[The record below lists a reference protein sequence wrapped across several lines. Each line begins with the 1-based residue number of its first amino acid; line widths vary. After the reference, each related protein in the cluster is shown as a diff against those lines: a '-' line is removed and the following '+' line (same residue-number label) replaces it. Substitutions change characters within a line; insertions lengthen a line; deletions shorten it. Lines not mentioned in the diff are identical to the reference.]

1 MENIYVRSSNSG
13 NLIPLS
19 NLVTL
24 REFADSNS
32 LNRYNRV
39 RAITLEANLAET
51 LTLDQ
56 AVTYLEDLV
65 RNELPDSAVVDYKGQ
80 TRDLKRSGDSV
91 VFVMLLG
98 AAVVFLAL
106 AAQFESFRHPFT
118 IMLTVPLAI
127 AGGLIGLY
135 ITGNSLNVYSQIGL
149 IMLVGLAAKNGIL
162 IVEFANQI
170 RDEGRPIKE
179 ALLQAAGIRLRPI
192 LMTAIATMFGSLPL
206 ALASGAGAASR
217 VSLGI
222 VVFSGVFFATFLTLF
237 VIPVFYNQLARFT
250 SSPEA
255 VAHELESLQ
264 NQPAE

>member
-1 MENIYVRSSNSG
+1 MHR
-13 NLIPLS
+13 
-19 NLVTL
+19 
-24 REFADSNS
+24 F
-32 LNRYNRV
+32 NRY
-39 RAITLEANLAET
+39 RAITITANLAPGYKLGEA
-51 LTLDQ
+51 LD
-56 AVTYLEDLV
+56 YLENIV
-65 RNELPDSAVVDYKGQ
+65 RSDPRMADARIDYKGDS
-80 TRDLKRSGDSV
+80 RDYKDSTNSIY
-91 VFVMLLG
+91 FFFGLALL
-98 AAVVFLAL
+98 VVFLVL
-106 AAQFESFRHPFT
+106 SAQFESFIHPFV
-118 IMLTVPLAI
+118 IMLTVPLAM
-127 AGGLIGLY
+127 AGALVGLY
-135 ITGNSLNVYSQIGL
+135 IFNNSLNIYSQIGI
-149 IMLVGLAAKNGIL
+149 IMLIGIAAKNGIL

-222 VVFSGVFFATFLTLF
+222 VVFCGVFFATFLTLF

-255 VAHELESLQ
+255 VAHELEALQ